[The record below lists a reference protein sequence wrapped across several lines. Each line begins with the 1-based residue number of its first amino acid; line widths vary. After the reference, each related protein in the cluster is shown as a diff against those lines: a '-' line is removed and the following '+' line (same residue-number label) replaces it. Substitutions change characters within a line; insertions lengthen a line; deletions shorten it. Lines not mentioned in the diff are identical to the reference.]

1 MDNIDK
7 WVKIGIA
14 GSAIWTFLLFL
25 VSYQGMS
32 LVTSFDF
39 NLGEHLGELEDD
51 ALPLIL
57 GGCTVIWIVSYLFLR
72 DEEE

>member
-14 GSAIWTFLLFL
+14 GSAIWTFLTYLP
-25 VSYQGMS
+25 SNQG
-32 LVTSFDF
+32 LDLRGFDF
-39 NLGEHLGELEDD
+39 DFRDD
-51 ALPLIL
+51 AVPVVLA
-57 GGCTVIWIVSYLFLR
+57 GCAVIWIVSFLFFR

>member
-25 VSYQGMS
+25 VSHQGMG
-32 LVTSFDF
+32 LVGDFGF
-39 NLGEHLGELEDD
+39 NLVNRVNDD

-57 GGCTVIWIVSYLFLR
+57 GGCAVIWIVSYFFFR

>member
-25 VSYQGMS
+25 VSYEGMG
-32 LVTSFDF
+32 LTYFRFD
-39 NLGEHLGELEDD
+39 LGGGDD
-51 ALPLIL
+51 EALPLIL
-57 GGCTVIWIVSYLFLR
+57 GGCAVIWIVSYFFFR

>member
-25 VSYQGMS
+25 VSYQGMG
-32 LVTSFDF
+32 LTYFDF
-39 NLGEHLGELEDD
+39 KLGSIGDD

-57 GGCTVIWIVSYLFLR
+57 GGCAVIWIVSFFFFR

>member
-14 GSAIWTFLLFL
+14 GSAIWTFLLFF
-25 VSYQGMS
+25 VSREGMS
-32 LVTSFDF
+32 LIDNAFYF
-39 NLGEHLGELEDD
+39 YDD

-57 GGCTVIWIVSYLFLR
+57 GGCAVIWIVSYFFFR

>member
-14 GSAIWTFLLFL
+14 GSAIWTFLLFF
-25 VSYQGMS
+25 VSDEGMD
-32 LVTSFDF
+32 LIYFYF
-39 NLGEHLGELEDD
+39 FEAE

-57 GGCTVIWIVSYLFLR
+57 GGCAVIWIVSYFFFR